1 MHEATV
7 EMLGIEVDTTYVKD
21 HLDDIKKAAEGD
33 AKALTKLQKTAA
45 VNWGENFAKG
55 VQSVEEVVDETGKVI
70 TEGFDA
76 ESWRTDFL
84 DVIDD
89 VANNLG
95 GLDTSFTLNADTQ
108 PALDELVTLTNE
120 ALRAGQMTQGEMEAM
135 FASMGYSPEVT
146 WTTVPAPDTHTVTTG
161 EIKWQGIPLGEIYSD
176 LTNKNE
182 VAVPQI
188 GDKDKN
194 GTTSFT
200 KIGGSTKSRASA
212 GKKAPSSKGGSNSKK
227 EAERYHE
234 IKNVVEDINKELD
247 ALGKAKDRAFGKDK
261 LALMD
266 QEIAKLEDM
275 KAAQSQYLKEIEKF
289 YAQDKKAVAKYGAEF
304 DEAGRIINYDEYMK
318 KHGANEAAVEA
329 LEQYEE
335 TYDLL
340 KDKQQEIIDIQ
351 NQIYDAALEKTK
363 YKVDLQINV
372 NDDDLKYLN
381 YLLEKLDDAAYD
393 AAESI
398 ANLGQQAASQMK
410 NIDAYRQG
418 INDIF
423 AEHGLGDDT
432 ISQFLNGSLT
442 PEDLA
447 DMEFTEEE
455 VNTLRN
461 YRDGLLET
469 NQALMEIRDN
479 V

>member
-1 MHEATV
+1 
-7 EMLGIEVDTTYVKD
+7 
-21 HLDDIKKAAEGD
+21 
-33 AKALTKLQKTAA
+33 
-45 VNWGENFAKG
+45 
-55 VQSVEEVVDETGKVI
+55 
-70 TEGFDA
+70 
-76 ESWRTDFL
+76 
-84 DVIDD
+84 
-89 VANNLG
+89 
-95 GLDTSFTLNADTQ
+95 
-108 PALDELVTLTNE
+108 
-120 ALRAGQMTQGEMEAM
+120 
-135 FASMGYSPEVT
+135 
-146 WTTVPAPDTHTVTTG
+146 
-161 EIKWQGIPLGEIYSD
+161 
-176 LTNKNE
+176 
-182 VAVPQI
+182 
-188 GDKDKN
+188 
-194 GTTSFT
+194 
-200 KIGGSTKSRASA
+200 
-212 GKKAPSSKGGSNSKK
+212 
-227 EAERYHE
+227 
-234 IKNVVEDINKELD
+234 
-247 ALGKAKDRAFGKDK
+247 
-261 LALMD
+261 MD

-304 DEAGRIINYDEYMK
+304 DEAGRIINYDEFMK

-398 ANLGQQAASQMK
+398 ANLGKQAASQMS

-418 INDIF
+418 VNDIF
-423 AEHGLGDDT
+423 AEHGLGDDA

-442 PEDLA
+442 SEDLA

-455 VNTLRN
+455 VNTLRD